1 MPGLPEITIVG
12 TLTGD
17 PEQRFTTSGIAVA
30 NFTVA
35 SNDRRYNKES
45 GQWEDGDATFL
56 RCSIWRDYAEHVT
69 ESLARGQ
76 RVIVVGQLRQRSY
89 ETTEGDKRTV
99 VEVDVREIGPA
110 LKWATVKVT
119 KAARSN
125 GNTARN
131 GAESDPWTAPAASAA
146 RAKASGYSE
155 EPPF

>member
-12 TLTGD
+12 TLTAD
-17 PEQRFTTSGIAVA
+17 PEQRFTKSGIAVA

-56 RCSIWRDYAEHVT
+56 RCSIWRDYAEHVS

-89 ETTEGDKRTV
+89 DTAEGEKRTV

-110 LKWATVKVT
+110 LKWATVKVA
-119 KAARSN
+119 KAKR
-125 GNTARN
+125 GNANTTRN
-131 GAESDPWTAPAASAA
+131 GGESDPWTAPAASA
-146 RAKASGYSE
+146 KASGYSE